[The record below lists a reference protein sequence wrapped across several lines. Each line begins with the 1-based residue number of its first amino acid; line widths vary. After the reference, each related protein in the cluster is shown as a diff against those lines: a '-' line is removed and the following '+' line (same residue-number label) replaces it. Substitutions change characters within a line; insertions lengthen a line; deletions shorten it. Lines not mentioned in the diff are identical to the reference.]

1 MNEIKIFESEQFGKI
16 RTVLSE
22 SGEPM
27 FCLVD
32 VAKALGYSRPAD
44 AVSQH
49 CKGVC
54 VLPTPTTGG
63 VQQVK
68 FGKEGEVYRLTMRS
82 KLPDAEKFQDWVCDE
97 VLPSIRKNGGYIS
110 TSESDTPDVIMARAL
125 ILAQETIA
133 NHERKMKELEERNN
147 MLVHQKKLFTTTEI
161 AKELNMRSA
170 KELNDLLIKMKVQFK
185 QNDTWIL
192 YSKYADKNYVSIKQE
207 VLDNG
212 KIIYYRKWTGIGREF
227 ILKLLK

>member
-1 MNEIKIFESEQFGKI
+1 MNEIKIFENERFGKI

-32 VAKALGYSRPAD
+32 VCRVLELVPSK
-44 AVSQH
+44 VSQRLD
-49 CKGVC
+49 KD
-54 VLPTPTTGG
+54 VLSKYPLETVGG
-63 VQQVK
+63 LQMANFVNEDGLYDAILDSRKEEAKK
-68 FGKEGEVYRLTMRS
+68 FRK
-82 KLPDAEKFQDWVCDE
+82 WVTNE

>member
-49 CKGVC
+49 CKGVA

>member
-1 MNEIKIFESEQFGKI
+1 MNEIKIFENEQFGKV

-27 FCLVD
+27 FCLLD

-49 CKGVC
+49 CKGVFI
-54 VLPTPTTGG
+54 LPTPTTGG
-63 VQQVK
+63 MQSVK